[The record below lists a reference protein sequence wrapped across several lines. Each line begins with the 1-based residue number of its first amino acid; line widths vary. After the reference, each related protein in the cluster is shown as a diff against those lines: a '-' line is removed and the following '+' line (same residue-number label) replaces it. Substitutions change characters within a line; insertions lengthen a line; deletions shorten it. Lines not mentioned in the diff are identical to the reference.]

1 MIATDIE
8 INYTYEGKCKLIL
21 TLQKK
26 PNMDDLQDL
35 KAHANNNKLLDI
47 SIKKHRKKR
56 SLDANAYM
64 WVLLQKIAEKISST
78 KEEIYLNIIRQVGQF
93 EMVPVADDKVEYW
106 INAWNSRGLGWHSE
120 RLRGSKFDGYTTTI
134 NYYGSSVYNT
144 EEMSIVINSVVD
156 EAKELGIETITPDEI
171 NLLLKKMEGEK
182 VVSKEKEQT

>member
-1 MIATDIE
+1 MIVTDIDL
-8 INYTYEGKCKLIL
+8 NFTYEGKCKLIL
-21 TLQKK
+21 TLKNK
-26 PNMDDLQDL
+26 PNMDEIDTF
-35 KAHANNNKLLDI
+35 KAHTNNKGTLDAV
-47 SIKKHRKKR
+47 IKKHRKKR

-64 WVLLQKIAEKISST
+64 WVLLQKIAEKINST
-78 KEEIYLNIIRQVGQF
+78 KEEVYLNIIRQVGQF
-93 EMVPVADDKVEYW
+93 EMLPVADDKVEYW

-156 EAKELGIETITPDEI
+156 EAKELGIETMTPDEI